1 LLKRERGRMLCF
13 CFSCGKG
20 CGEEEEVWFDANEVF
35 VEEKE
40 ERFGGEEAPAAFAS
54 FSSSLS
60 SSSSSSRKKNAAKR
74 SEETWVHRPLRL
86 ENALSSRSI
95 EKEEEEEEEQLP
107 INDTRG
113 FEIRTNAFEGK
124 ILVRCRDVRSRDEEG
139 KEMTE
144 KYFANKKRTFQTVVQ
159 GRFLRKG
166 IKCSEVVTGHEF
178 ESRFRRIPARWLV
191 STALKVIRKLMPGL
205 EVDLISDKPYIHAPL
220 CATAQ
225 ILRADV
231 PGEEPDL
238 TTTTSFAE
246 NTRLFGKAFDI
257 GSSGGILSKQRKRLF
272 NSPEF
277 GSKYEFLP
285 ELVYTFDF
293 YQHIFIPATFGLHIG
308 PMLNVNLLGHLPEF
322 EPPQIMAKII
332 REKRENAENDDGEEE
347 EGKEE
352 YLYKINMYH
361 EKMFDA
367 KFARA
372 SSPDVLFGIG
382 ARHSSYVDSFA
393 VRLSEF
399 VSHNNSNN
407 NNK

>member
-1 LLKRERGRMLCF
+1 M
-13 CFSCGKG
+13 
-20 CGEEEEVWFDANEVF
+20 WFDANEVF

-40 ERFGGEEAPAAFAS
+40 QNGGREAAAAPFSSS
-54 FSSSLS
+54 FSSSKPALFRGGVS
-60 SSSSSSRKKNAAKR
+60 KW
-74 SEETWVHRPLRL
+74 THGPLRL
-86 ENALSSRSI
+86 ENALSSATI
-95 EKEEEEEEEQLP
+95 DEELP

-113 FEIRTNAFEGK
+113 IEIRTNAFAGK
-124 ILVRCRDVRSRDEEG
+124 LLVRCRDVPSREGDEQG
-139 KEMTE
+139 KAMTE

-191 STALKVIRKLMPGL
+191 STALKVIRKLTPGL
-205 EVDLISDKPYIHAPL
+205 EANITGNKPFIYAPL

-225 ILRADV
+225 VLRADV
-231 PGEEPDL
+231 PGEEPDV
-238 TTTTSFAE
+238 TTATSFAE
-246 NTRLFGKAFDI
+246 NTRLLGKAFDRSESAI
-257 GSSGGILSKQRKRLF
+257 SSKQRKRLF

-293 YQHIFIPATFGLHIG
+293 YQHIFVPSTFGLHIG

-332 REKRENAENDDGEEE
+332 REKRGSTIEVG
-347 EGKEE
+347 GKEQE
-352 YLYKINMYH
+352 YLYRINMYH
-361 EKMFDA
+361 EKMFDE
-367 KFARA
+367 KVTRA
-372 SSPDVLFGIG
+372 SSPDVLFNIG

-407 NNK
+407 SSNCNNENK

>member
-1 LLKRERGRMLCF
+1 MLCF

-20 CGEEEEVWFDANEVF
+20 CGEEEEEEEEEEEVWFDANEVF

-40 ERFGGEEAPAAFAS
+40 ERLGGEEAPAAFAS
-54 FSSSLS
+54 FSSS
-60 SSSSSSRKKNAAKR
+60 SRKKKNVAKR

-95 EKEEEEEEEQLP
+95 DKEEEEQLP

-113 FEIRTNAFEGK
+113 FEIRTSAFEGR

-191 STALKVIRKLMPGL
+191 STALKVIRKLTPGL
-205 EVDLISDKPYIHAPL
+205 EADITGQSPYIHAPL

-277 GSKYEFLP
+277 GQSTSFC
-285 ELVYTFDF
+285 
-293 YQHIFIPATFGLHIG
+293 
-308 PMLNVNLLGHLPEF
+308 
-322 EPPQIMAKII
+322 
-332 REKRENAENDDGEEE
+332 R
-347 EGKEE
+347 
-352 YLYKINMYH
+352 
-361 EKMFDA
+361 
-367 KFARA
+367 
-372 SSPDVLFGIG
+372 
-382 ARHSSYVDSFA
+382 SSYTRLIFTSTSSFRR
-393 VRLSEF
+393 RLVFTSDRC
-399 VSHNNSNN
+399 ST
-407 NNK
+407 